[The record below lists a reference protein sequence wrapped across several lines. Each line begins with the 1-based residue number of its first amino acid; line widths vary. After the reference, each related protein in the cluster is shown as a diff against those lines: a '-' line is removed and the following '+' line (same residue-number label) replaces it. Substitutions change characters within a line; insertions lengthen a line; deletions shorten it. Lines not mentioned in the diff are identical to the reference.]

1 MGLMS
6 AKTAGEKRDVAQRC
20 ASACAEG
27 RTPAGHTFGVSDGAK
42 KPGGTS
48 AAQIGV
54 PKVRP
59 FLKWAGGK
67 GQLLTEIEKY
77 YPCLLYTS
85 RCV

>member
-6 AKTAGEKRDVAQRC
+6 AKTAGEKRDVTQRC

-42 KPGGTS
+42 KPGDTS

-54 PKVRP
+54 PEVGRRQGTAADGNREVLP
-59 FLKWAGGK
+59 F
-67 GQLLTEIEKY
+67 
-77 YPCLLYTS
+77 
-85 RCV
+85 R